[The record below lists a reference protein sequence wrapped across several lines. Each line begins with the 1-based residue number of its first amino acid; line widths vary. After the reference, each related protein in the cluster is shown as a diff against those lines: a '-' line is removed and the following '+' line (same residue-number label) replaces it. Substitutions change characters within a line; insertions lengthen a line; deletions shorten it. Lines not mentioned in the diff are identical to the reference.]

1 MNSIGMTN
9 QKANL
14 NGLYT
19 DRRVSYVGHGQ
30 LESAP
35 ETLSALHVIAHEL
48 GHAQEFRNQAFR
60 DGAEVRSLDVKINYE
75 LRDGRMVAVSG
86 ETSAVTQKRKEKDP
100 QDSSLQPYSDG
111 KSFQDIFSTQ
121 SKEEEE
127 KKIKGKDNDPI
138 KRVEREKKVELETRI
153 KELEVRLDSEKT
165 KEVTGNK
172 DDVSSVE
179 QDFKSREIVQEKR
192 RLEEE
197 VRFLKMKEEIKET
210 FSMLTDIRKMM
221 VSNVFGMMQIGND
234 SKPGQFFETF
244 I

>member
-1 MNSIGMTN
+1 MNSIGLTH

-35 ETLSALHVIAHEL
+35 ETFSALHVISHEL

-86 ETSAVTQKRKEKDP
+86 ETSAITQKRKESSSGDP
-100 QDSSLQPYSDG
+100 SLQPYSDG
-111 KSFQDIFSTQ
+111 KSFQDIFSAK
-121 SKEEEE
+121 SKEEDE
-127 KKIKGKDNDPI
+127 KKAKDKDNELV
-138 KRVEREKKVELETRI
+138 KRAEHDKKEVLETRI
-153 KELEVRLDSEKT
+153 KELEVRLDSEKK
-165 KEVTGNK
+165 KEISQNK
-172 DDVSSVE
+172 GDLPGE
-179 QDFKSREIVQEKR
+179 QDVKSREIAQEKR

-221 VSNVFGMMQIGND
+221 VSNVFGMMQVAND